1 MSKRQPR
8 IYVYKI
14 TFEEIMHYYY
24 GLHKEERYNEYY
36 MGSPVTHKWMWDFY
50 TPQKQILQFFP
61 YTDEGYYEAIEIEKR
76 LILPVF
82 NTDPYCLNESC
93 GAKIS
98 FKIAREVGLRHK
110 ENGTGIFS
118 LTHEEKVEIGKKTIQ
133 KQKET
138 GTGLFKFTKE
148 ERKEIARKSG
158 LKTGKDNYEKGL
170 GIGGMTLEER
180 RESNKKAM
188 ETQKENVVGFWGMSY
203 EKRKQ
208 NGKLSA
214 KRNRERGVGIE
225 FMTHEERSIHSK
237 KAVKKHRENGTGIFG
252 ISKEK
257 RKEMTDKTIETHKRL
272 KIGLYG
278 LTPEQRSENTR
289 RQKNRKYKCL
299 ITGKIS
305 NDSALTRFQ
314 NKNNIDKRLR
324 VEVNPIT
331 LEEIN
336 LVKNN
341 KGKWFISN
349 EEKER
354 LIKSFN
360 EVNQQLSQEYGV
372 PVI

>member
-1 MSKRQPR
+1 MSKRQPC

-24 GLHKEERYNEYY
+24 GLHKEARCDEYY
-36 MGSPVTHKWMWDFY
+36 MGSPITHKWMWDFY
-50 TPQKQILQFFP
+50 TPKKQILQFFP

-76 LILPVF
+76 LIFPVY

-98 FKIAREVGLRHK
+98 VKVAREVGLRHK
-110 ENGTGIFS
+110 ENGTAIFS
-118 LTHEEKVEIGKKTIQ
+118 LTHEERVEIGKRTIEKQRETKT
-133 KQKET
+133 
-138 GTGLFKFTKE
+138 GFFKFTPE
-148 ERKEIARKSG
+148 ERREIARECG

-180 RESNKKAM
+180 RAANKKTM
-188 ETQKENVVGFWGMSY
+188 KTQKENRVGFWGMSY
-203 EKRKQ
+203 EKRKR
-208 NGKLSA
+208 NADLTV

-225 FMTHEERSIHSK
+225 FITYEERSKNAK
-237 KAVKKHRENGTGIFG
+237 KVVEKHKKNRTGIFG

-257 RKEMTDKTIETHKRL
+257 RKEMTDKTIETHKKL

-278 LTPEQRSENTR
+278 LTPEQKSENTK
-289 RQKNRKYKCL
+289 RQKRRRFKCL
-299 ITGKIS
+299 ITGKIN

-314 NKNNIDKRLR
+314 NKHNIDKRLR
-324 VEVNPIT
+324 VEVDPIT

-336 LVKNN
+336 VIENN

-349 EEKER
+349 EEKES
-354 LIKSFN
+354 LI
-360 EVNQQLSQEYGV
+360 NQQLSQEYGV

>member
-1 MSKRQPR
+1 MPKRQPR

-24 GLHKEERYNEYY
+24 GLHKEARYDEYY
-36 MGSPVTHKWMWDFY
+36 MGSPITHKWMWDFY
-50 TPQKQILQFFP
+50 TPKKQILQFFP
-61 YTDEGYYEAIEIEKR
+61 HTDEGYYEAEEIEKR
-76 LILPVF
+76 LIFPVY

-93 GAKIS
+93 GGRIS
-98 FKIAREVGLRHK
+98 LKIAREVGLRHK

-118 LTHEEKVEIGKKTIQ
+118 LTHEEKVEIGKKTME
-133 KQKET
+133 KQRET
-138 GTGLFKFTKE
+138 KTGFFKFTPE
-148 ERKEIARKSG
+148 ERRKIARECG

-180 RESNKKAM
+180 RVANKKAM
-188 ETQKENVVGFWGMSY
+188 ETQKENGVGFWGMSY
-203 EKRKQ
+203 EKRKR
-208 NGKLSA
+208 NADLTV

-225 FMTHEERSIHSK
+225 FMTYEERSINAK
-237 KAVKKHRENGTGIFG
+237 KVVEKHKKNGTGIFG

-278 LTPEQRSENTR
+278 LTPEQKSENTK
-289 RQKNRKYKCL
+289 RQKSRRFKCL
-299 ITGKIS
+299 ITGKV
-305 NDSALTRFQ
+305 NTDSALTRFQ
-314 NKNNIDKRLR
+314 NKHNIDKRLR
-324 VEVNPIT
+324 VEVDPIT

-336 LVKNN
+336 LIENN

-349 EEKER
+349 EEKES
-354 LIKSFN
+354 LI
-360 EVNQQLSQEYGV
+360 NQQLSQEYGV